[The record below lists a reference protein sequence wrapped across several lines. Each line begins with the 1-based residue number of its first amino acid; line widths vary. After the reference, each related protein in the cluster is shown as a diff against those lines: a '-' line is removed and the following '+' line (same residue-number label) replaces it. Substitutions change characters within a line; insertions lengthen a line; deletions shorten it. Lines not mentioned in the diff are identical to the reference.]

1 MIREFLV
8 DQANR
13 GAGHILYVSDLDQA
27 LRDLKRIDPQARKA
41 FNKDTRNILLP
52 YVNMARGFIP
62 AESPLSKWR
71 TTAPTYTSATW
82 ENDTKHH
89 GRDANIRWVWD
100 SADAKRGISITRGS
114 FKARGLTFDNVIGLK
129 NDSVSGKMY
138 ELIGQGVRRS
148 DGRYRA
154 RNLNAGVRMRENMNK
169 KHGNRKRVVW
179 RIKEEHGVQIG
190 GQMER
195 IIDPILARFGKSR

>member
-1 MIREFLV
+1 MIRKFFY

-13 GAGHILYVSDLDQA
+13 NAGHLLYVSDFDELLKDM
-27 LRDLKRIDPQARKA
+27 KRIDPEARKT

-52 YVNMARGFIP
+52 YVNVARGFIP
-62 AESPLSKWR
+62 TEPPLSKWR
-71 TTAPTYTSATW
+71 TIAPTYTSATW
-82 ENDTKHH
+82 EDDTKHR
-89 GRDANIRWVWD
+89 GRDANIRWVWN

-114 FKARGLTFDNVIGLK
+114 FKARKLTFDNVIGLK

-154 RNLNAGVRMRENMNK
+154 RNLNAGVLMRQNMNT
-169 KHGNRKRVVW
+169 KHGDRKRVVW
-179 RIKEEHGVQIG
+179 RIKEEYGLQIG
-190 GQMER
+190 AQMER
-195 IIDPILARFGKSR
+195 ILDPILARFGRGG